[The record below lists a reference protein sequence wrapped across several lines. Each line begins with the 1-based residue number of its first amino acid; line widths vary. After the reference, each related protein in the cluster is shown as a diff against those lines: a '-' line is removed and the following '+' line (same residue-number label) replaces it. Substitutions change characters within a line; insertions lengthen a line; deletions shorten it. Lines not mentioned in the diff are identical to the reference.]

1 MDKSLIKHFWNC
13 GDSQI
18 IEFAMMRARLNRQER
33 NVLHLALDELLT
45 QEQIAEELD
54 TSTRNVQKIW
64 ASATVKMLNIE
75 WVYAYSFMLKNEKRE
90 P

>member
-1 MDKSLIKHFWNC
+1 MDRSLIKHFWNC

-45 QEQIAEELD
+45 QEQIAEEMD
-54 TSTRNVQKIW
+54 TSTRNIQKIW
-64 ASATVKMLNIE
+64 ASAADKLLNIE
-75 WVYAYSFMLKNEKRE
+75 WVRIYSMALKNRRGEA
-90 P
+90 